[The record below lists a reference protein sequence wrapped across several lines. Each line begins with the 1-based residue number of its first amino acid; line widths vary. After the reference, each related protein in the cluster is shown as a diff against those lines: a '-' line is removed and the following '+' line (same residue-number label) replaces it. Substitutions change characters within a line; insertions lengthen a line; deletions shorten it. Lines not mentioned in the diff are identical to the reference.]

1 MFNKKTPIN
10 NYCRLLAWIIVII
23 VPIILSPIQNSSA
36 SEPLM
41 VYVVNYPLK
50 YFAERI
56 GGDKVQVVFPAPQ
69 DVDPAY
75 WTPDIA
81 TIGAY
86 QQADLILLNGAG
98 YAAWIDKVSL
108 PRSKLVNT
116 SKKFQDRIITI
127 KGAVTHSHG
136 PGGAH
141 AHEGA
146 AFTTW
151 LDLDLATLQ
160 ARAIAKAFIR
170 RKPDLRQ
177 EFEVNFAAL
186 EKDLAALS
194 RDIQSTVSG
203 NPSKPLVASHPV
215 YDYFTRRYG
224 LNIQSV
230 HWEPDEN
237 PDDRQW
243 AELNS
248 ILRSQPAEWMIWE
261 GKPGPIAVKKLKAI
275 GIESLVF
282 APCANAPGQG
292 DFLSVMRRNVENLKP
307 AFE

>member
-1 MFNKKTPIN
+1 MFIKRILKTN
-10 NYCRLLAWIIVII
+10 NCYNLACVVFT
-23 VPIILSPIQNSSA
+23 VPLIILSLAPNSSA
-36 SEPLM
+36 SGPLKA
-41 VYVVNYPLK
+41 YVVNYPLK

-56 GGDKVQVVFPAPQ
+56 GGENVKVVFPAPG

-75 WTPDIA
+75 WIPDIA
-81 TIGAY
+81 TIAAY

-98 YAAWIDKVSL
+98 YAGWVAKVSL

-151 LDLDLATLQ
+151 IDFDLATLQ

-170 RKPDLRQ
+170 RKPDFRKK
-177 EFEVNFAAL
+177 FEDNFAVL

-194 RDIQSTVSG
+194 REIQSTVSK
-203 NPSKPLVASHPV
+203 NSSKPLVASHPV
-215 YDYFTRRYG
+215 YDYFSRRYG

-230 HWEPDEN
+230 HWEPDEI

-248 ILRSQPAEWMIWE
+248 ILKAHPAKWMIWE
-261 GKPGPIAVKKLKAI
+261 GQPGPIPVKKLKAI

-282 APCANAPGQG
+282 DPCANKPVQG
-292 DFLSVMRRNVENLKP
+292 DFLSVMHRNVENLKP
-307 AFE
+307 AF